1 MKKFTN
7 AELYAIKLYG
17 QVITTSI
24 ISEVNSNN
32 SNIPTTSND
41 NESSWKNNGIG

>member
-7 AELYAIKLYG
+7 AELDAIDLGG

-24 ISEVNSNN
+24 ISEGNSNN

-41 NESSWKNNGIG
+41 NESSWSNNG